1 MVLRMSLKK
10 TKKMIQILHNPRCTK
25 SREALHF
32 LESEGI
38 QPEEIRYMEHPLTA
52 EEIKSI
58 LKKLGIPAIE
68 WVRKNEAIF
77 KSDYKD
83 QNLTDD
89 QWAEAMAKHPKLIER
104 PVIINGDKAVIGR
117 PAENIR
123 KIL

>member
-1 MVLRMSLKK
+1 
-10 TKKMIQILHNPRCTK
+10 MIQILHNPRCTK
-25 SREALHF
+25 SREALQF
-32 LESEGI
+32 LLSEGI

-52 EEIKSI
+52 EEIKAI

-83 QNLTDD
+83 QHMTDD
-89 QWAEAMAKHPKLIER
+89 QWVEAMAKHPKLIER
-104 PVIINGDKAVIGR
+104 PVVINGDKAVIGR